1 MRLLIACL
9 LCALLSLAA
18 QARASASASF
28 TVGVLPIHSPRVLVT
43 RYEPLRAYLQ
53 ARLGQP
59 VRVETAAD
67 FARFHERTLR
77 GDFDLTI
84 TPAHFARLAQQEA
97 GFQPLTHFTP
107 DHDALLILDAGRPL
121 RHMRELRGKDLAVVD
136 RLAITVMAAIS
147 YLEELG
153 LEAGRDYR
161 VVEHRTHASVA
172 QAMANGLASA
182 GVTTTQ
188 GLLQMSPEL
197 RDRIGV
203 HKHIADIPAFVM
215 LARPGIERTR
225 VERLRELLLAFPGD
239 ASGRVFLAH
248 IGYGE
253 IRPTSETYMKRSDP
267 YLNATRK
274 ALSP

>member
-1 MRLLIACL
+1 MRLWIVAL
-9 LCALLSLAA
+9 LCGLLAFA
-18 QARASASASF
+18 ARADASTSSTF

-43 RYEPLRAYLQ
+43 RYEPLRAYLE

-84 TPAHFARLAQQEA
+84 TPAHFARLAQLEA

-107 DHDALLILDAGRPL
+107 DHDALLILGAARPL
-121 RHMRELRGKDLAVVD
+121 GNPRELRGKDLAVID
-136 RLAITVMAAIS
+136 RLAITVMAALS
-147 YLEELG
+147 HLEEHG

-161 VVEHRTHASVA
+161 VMEHRTHASVA
-172 QAMANGLASA
+172 QAIANGLVSA

-197 RDRIGV
+197 RDRIVV
-203 HKHIADIPAFVM
+203 HRHIADIPAFVM
-215 LARPGIERTR
+215 LARPGLDRAR

-239 ASGRVFLAH
+239 PSGRVFLAQ

-253 IRPTSETYMKRSDP
+253 IRPASETSMKRSDP

-274 ALSP
+274 ALKP